1 MLNTCQRKKIV
12 FQLSTFICT
21 LPSSLSSLPYLQGFH
36 ISILTMHFVKQLAEG
51 TQRGVFAYLY
61 FCISLPQLLWN
72 VGSCKIRIL
81 ADPQSFHISPPTNK
95 WDLPRVAARDFSH
108 VRIYFPRFLHF
119 LRIPS
124 LFHFLASTSSKKI
137 EIPVQQH
144 KPTSF
149 SIFPFSCLLEIFPPS
164 NETCCQFSWIL
175 S

>member
-1 MLNTCQRKKIV
+1 MLEEEFF

-61 FCISLPQLLWN
+61 FCICLPQLLWN

-144 KPTSF
+144 SYSAKLMTTF
-149 SIFPFSCLLEIFPPS
+149 
-164 NETCCQFSWIL
+164 IL
-175 S
+175 K